1 MQRACSIEHWAGWVR
16 RRGTAIGRMTVLIR
30 KTLRDFGVRRLRSAL
45 LLMGIIIGVAGVV
58 AIAYSARN
66 LARAQQDAYISASQ
80 SDLFINVRGFPTDLQ
95 NVFAEMD
102 NVQAVETRVANYLQW
117 TNGGPY
123 RDVLIYGIHDFNAM
137 RINIPTLI
145 EGHWPGK
152 GEAVLDA
159 SARNLQS
166 VAIGDTIA
174 LRETVASQPVYAR
187 ISGFTRT
194 PGEADAS
201 IQNRATGYAPAADVQ
216 QWRKEQ
222 GDNQLLIKLTEL
234 RRATETQKAMNRVL
248 DKRGIPH
255 GQGAIRDPQNAAGT
269 KELGALL
276 LLMSVFSVIGVIL
289 SGFLV
294 WNTMTAVMSEEMRQV
309 GILRALGAN
318 RWQVLRT
325 YLLPALIVGIVGS
338 AVGLIVG
345 VLGGGRLTAFLAG
358 LIGLTL
364 PPFTIAPREVV
375 LGVGVGL
382 GVSVGAALIPAWQGT
397 RVSALELLRNYGVR
411 ADYGVGLIQRALA
424 RLRGTTAMFA
434 MAIRNTWR
442 RRVRSIIT
450 VLVVGIGAAA
460 FIGTQA
466 LNASV
471 TTTIDDL
478 YATYAA
484 DAWLDFNRAPLPLEF
499 TGELRRDP
507 DIIAAEG
514 WVRDEAYVQQTRTDL
529 WGIPADTSLY
539 KQNLLEGRWFTAN
552 EPYDIVV
559 TANLA
564 RRLDLHSGSQL
575 KVVVRTR
582 EQTYGIVG
590 IVDDE
595 STYLGSSATGK
606 VFMTPENANRLRGR
620 GDIATFYA
628 VRFTDSS
635 PAGVNAAIHR
645 YEEQFRPLNPEAIAA
660 YEDRASTQ
668 STIRILTVLLLAMVI
683 VVAVIGVMGLINTL
697 VLNITERRRE
707 LGILRAIGAGG
718 GALLRLLVSEGMVL
732 GFVGFALGLLGGYV
746 LARYLVALAGAKLF
760 KLEFV
765 LSPMML
771 VATGVMTL
779 AVAAGASVAPGLLAA
794 RLRPIEAVRYE

>member
-1 MQRACSIEHWAGWVR
+1 MR
-16 RRGTAIGRMTVLIR
+16 RRETVIERMTVLVR

-45 LLMGIIIGVAGVV
+45 LLMGIVIGVAGVV
-58 AIAYSARN
+58 AIAYTARN

-80 SDLFINVRGFPTDLQ
+80 SDLFINVRNFPTDLQ
-95 NVFAEMD
+95 NVFAGMD
-102 NVQAVETRVANYLQW
+102 NVQAIETRVANYLQW

-137 RINIPTLI
+137 RINIPTLT

-152 GEAVLDA
+152 GEVVLDA
-159 SARNLQS
+159 SARNLQP

-174 LRETVASQPVYAR
+174 FRETVASPPVYAR

-222 GDNQLLIKLTEL
+222 GDNQLLVKLNEL
-234 RRATETQKAMNRVL
+234 RRATDTQKTMNRVL

-255 GQGAIRDPQNAAGT
+255 GAGAIRDAQNAPGT

-294 WNTMTAVMSEEMRQV
+294 WNTMTAVMAEEMRQV

-325 YLLPALIVGIVGS
+325 YLLPALVVGIAGS
-338 AVGLIVG
+338 AIGLLVG
-345 VLGGGRLTAFLAG
+345 VLGGGRLTAFLSG

-364 PPFTIAPREVV
+364 PPFTIAPREVL
-375 LGVGVGL
+375 LGVGVGV
-382 GVSVGAALIPAWQGT
+382 GVGVGAALIPAWQGT

-411 ADYGVGLIQRALA
+411 ADYGVGIIQRALA
-424 RLRGTTAMFA
+424 RLRGTTAMLT

-450 VLVVGIGAAA
+450 VLVVAIGVAA

-466 LNASV
+466 LNTSV
-471 TTTIDDL
+471 TTTIDNL

-484 DAWLDFNRAPLPLEF
+484 DAWLDFNRAPLPLAF
-499 TGELRRDP
+499 VGELRRDT
-507 DIIAAEG
+507 DIVAAEG

-529 WGIPADTSLY
+529 WGIPADTTLY
-539 KQNLLEGRWFTAN
+539 KHQLIEGRWFTEN

-564 RRLDLHSGSQL
+564 HRLGLHAGSQQ

-582 EQTYGIVG
+582 EQIYGIVG

-606 VFMTPENANRLRGR
+606 VFMTPTNANMLRGR
-620 GDIATFYA
+620 GSTATFYA
-628 VRFTDSS
+628 VRFTDST

-668 STIRILTVLLLAMVI
+668 STIRILTLLLLAMVI
-683 VVAVIGVMGLINTL
+683 VVAIIGVVGLINTL
-697 VLNITERRRE
+697 ILNITERRRE
-707 LGILRAIGAGG
+707 LGILRSIGASG
-718 GALLRLLVSEGMVL
+718 GALIRLLVSEGLVL
-732 GFVGFALGLLGGYV
+732 GVLGYGLGLAGGYA
-746 LARYLVALAGAKLF
+746 LARYLVAIAGSKLF
-760 KLEFV
+760 RLQFT
-765 LSPMML
+765 LSPL
-771 VATGVMTL
+771 VLLLTGVLTL
-779 AVAAGASVAPGLLAA
+779 AVAAGSSVAPGILAA

>member
-1 MQRACSIEHWAGWVR
+1 
-16 RRGTAIGRMTVLIR
+16 MTVLVR

-45 LLMGIIIGVAGVV
+45 LLMGIVIGVAGVV
-58 AIAYSARN
+58 AIAYTARN

-80 SDLFINVRGFPTDLQ
+80 SDLFIGVRNFPTDLQ
-95 NVFAEMD
+95 NVFAEMQ
-102 NVQAVETRVANYLQW
+102 NVQIVETRVANYLQW

-137 RINIPTLI
+137 RINIPTLT

-159 SARNLQS
+159 SARNLQP

-216 QWRKEQ
+216 LWRKEQ
-222 GDNQLLIKLTEL
+222 GDNQLLVKLDEI
-234 RRATETQKAMNRVL
+234 RRAPDTVKAMIRVL

-255 GQGAIRDPQNAAGT
+255 NPGVIRDAQNAPGT

-276 LLMSVFSVIGVIL
+276 LLMSVFSVIGVVL

-294 WNTMTAVMSEEMRQV
+294 WNTMTAVMAEEMRQV

-325 YLLPALIVGIVGS
+325 YLLPALIVGIAGS
-338 AVGLIVG
+338 ALGLVVG
-345 VLGGGRLTAFLAG
+345 VIGGGRLTAFLGG

-364 PPFTIAPREVV
+364 PPFTIAPREVL
-375 LGVGVGL
+375 LGVGVGV
-382 GVSVGAALIPAWQGT
+382 GVGVGAALFPAWQGT

-411 ADYGVGLIQRALA
+411 ADYGVGFIQRALA
-424 RLRGTTAMFA
+424 RLRGTTAMFT
-434 MAIRNTWR
+434 MAVRNTWR

-450 VLVVGIGAAA
+450 VLVVGIGVAA

-466 LNASV
+466 LNSSV
-471 TTTIDDL
+471 TTTIDHL

-499 TGELRRDP
+499 VGELRRDT
-507 DIIAAEG
+507 DIVAAEA
-514 WVRDEAYVQQTRTDL
+514 WVRDDAYVHQTRTDL

-539 KQNLLEGRWFTAN
+539 KHQLIEGRWYTAN
-552 EPYDIVV
+552 EPYDIVL

-564 RRLDLHSGSQL
+564 HRLGLHAGSRQT
-575 KVVVRTR
+575 VVVRAR
-582 EQTYGIVG
+582 EQIYSIVG

-606 VFMTPENANRLRGR
+606 VFMTPTNANMLRGR
-620 GDIATFYA
+620 GSVATFYA
-628 VRFTDSS
+628 VRFTDGT
-635 PAGVNAAIHR
+635 PAGVDAAIKR

-668 STIRILTVLLLAMVI
+668 STIRILTLLLLAMVI
-683 VVAVIGVMGLINTL
+683 VVAIIGVVGLINTL
-697 VLNITERRRE
+697 ILNITERRRE
-707 LGILRAIGAGG
+707 LGILRSIGAGG
-718 GALLRLLVSEGMVL
+718 GALIRLLVSEGLVL
-732 GFVGFALGLLGGYV
+732 GVVGYGIGLAAGYAL
-746 LARYLVALAGAKLF
+746 AHYLVAIAGSKLF
-760 KLEFV
+760 RLQFT
-765 LSPMML
+765 LSPL
-771 VATGVMTL
+771 VLVFTGLLTL
-779 AVAAGASVAPGLLAA
+779 VVAAGSSVAPGVLAA

>member
-1 MQRACSIEHWAGWVR
+1 
-16 RRGTAIGRMTVLIR
+16 MTVLVT
-30 KTLRDFGVRRLRSAL
+30 KTFRDFGVRRLRSAL
-45 LLMGIIIGVAGVV
+45 LLIGIVIGVAGVV
-58 AIAYSARN
+58 AIAYTARN
-66 LARAQQDAYISASQ
+66 LARAQHDAYVSASQ
-80 SDLFINVRGFPTDLQ
+80 SDLFINVRGFPTSLQ
-95 NVFAEMD
+95 NVFAEME
-102 NVQAVETRVANYLQW
+102 NVQAIETRVANYLQW

-123 RDVLIYGIHDFNAM
+123 RDVLIYGIRDFNDL
-137 RINIPTLI
+137 RVNIPTLI

-159 SARNLQS
+159 SARSLQP

-174 LRETVASQPVYAR
+174 FRETVASQPVYAR

-201 IQNRATGYAPAADVQ
+201 IQNRATGYAPAADVE

-222 GDNQLLIKLTEL
+222 GDNQLLVKLDEL
-234 RRATETQKAMNRVL
+234 RRGTETQRAMIRVL

-255 GQGAIRDPQNAAGT
+255 GPGSIRDPQNAAGT

-294 WNTMTAVMSEEMRQV
+294 WNTMTAVMAEEMRQV

-325 YLLPALIVGIVGS
+325 YLFPALIVGIAGS
-338 AVGLIVG
+338 AIGLGVG
-345 VLGGGRLTAFLAG
+345 VLGGGRLTAFLGG

-364 PPFTIAPREVV
+364 PPFTIAPREVL
-375 LGVGVGL
+375 LGVGVGV
-382 GVSVGAALIPAWQGT
+382 GVGVGAALIPAWQGT

-411 ADYGVGLIQRALA
+411 ADYGAGVIQRALA

-450 VLVVGIGAAA
+450 ILVVGIGAAA

-471 TTTIDDL
+471 TTTIDNL

-484 DAWLDFNRAPLPLEF
+484 DAWLDFNRAPLSLEF
-499 TGELRRDP
+499 VGELRRDT
-507 DIIAAEG
+507 DIVAAEG

-529 WGIPADTSLY
+529 WGIPAETSLY
-539 KQNLLEGRWFTAN
+539 KHQVVEGRWYTAN

-564 RRLDLHSGSQL
+564 HRLDLHAGSQL
-575 KVVVRTR
+575 TVVVRAR
-582 EQTYGIVG
+582 EQLYGIVG

-606 VFMTPENANRLRGR
+606 VFLTPENANRLRGR
-620 GDIATFYA
+620 GDSATFYA

-645 YEEQFRPLNPEAIAA
+645 FEEQFRPLNPEAIAA
-660 YEDRASTQ
+660 FEDRASTQ
-668 STIRILTVLLLAMVI
+668 GTIRILTLLLLAMVI
-683 VVAVIGVMGLINTL
+683 VVAIIGVMGLMNTL

-707 LGILRAIGAGG
+707 LGILRSIGAGS
-718 GALLRLLVSEGMVL
+718 GALLRLLISEGLVL
-732 GFVGFALGLLGGYV
+732 GACGYGIGLVGGYA
-746 LARYLVALAGAKLF
+746 LARYLVALAGSKLF
-760 KLEFV
+760 RLQFT
-765 LSPMML
+765 LSPL
-771 VATGVMTL
+771 VLLFTCALTL
-779 AVAAGASVAPGLLAA
+779 IVAAGSSVAPGILAA